1 MTPLQDALLQFAQEK
16 IVIHFYGEELE
27 DLRRAESEADALIE
41 ELKALGG
48 EAEETVKK
56 LRFESDTAHLIQE
69 KALFFAGV
77 SVGLELG
84 RL

>member
-16 IVIHFYGEELE
+16 IVFHFYGDELE
-27 DLRRAESEADALIE
+27 DLRRAEGETETLIE

-48 EAEETVKK
+48 ETEKAIKK
-56 LRFESDTAHLIQE
+56 LRFESDTAHIIQE
-69 KALFFAGV
+69 KAVFFAGV